1 VGSPSL
7 TIGAPASILP
17 DVDPIDDVVWAD
29 SEPAIGGV
37 WFIDHLLGWV
47 PRGVDPEVVADP
59 HAVMDPFS
67 LMAAGARQTTR
78 VPIGIA
84 VTDPLR
90 LSPAALAQA
99 ALTIG
104 WLGGRPMLL
113 GLGTGG
119 RFNLE
124 AFGLDR
130 PRKFGPLSDACAD
143 IGAYIGRDS
152 GAREPLGLASVAE
165 AKLYVG
171 AHGPK
176 TIDLTAQYGD
186 GWLPSSLMPK
196 PYASRLHLLRERAE
210 VHGRDP
216 ASIRPV
222 LQMWAALGETREES
236 LAMLERP
243 FVRSVALYSA
253 GPAFERYG
261 AVHPTGGEYMP
272 GDMTAAEA
280 LAAIDRIPI
289 EVARDVI
296 LAGSIDEIAERLSAY
311 EEAGCE
317 HVIIYDIGR
326 YLFKDGVERSRAC
339 LTALA
344 RR

>member
-1 VGSPSL
+1 MTL

-17 DVDPIDDVVWAD
+17 EVDPIDDVIWAD
-29 SEPAIGGV
+29 REPGIDGV

-47 PRGVDPEVVADP
+47 ARGVDPEVVADP

-67 LMAAGARQTTR
+67 LMAAAARQTTR

-90 LSPAALAQA
+90 RSPAALAQA

-104 WLGGRPMLL
+104 WLGHRPMLL
-113 GLGTGG
+113 GLGSGG
-119 RFNLE
+119 PYNLA

-130 PRKFGPLSDACAD
+130 PKKFQPFADACAG
-143 IGAYIGRDS
+143 IRGYFGTASDS
-152 GAREPLGLASVAE
+152 SSEPLGMASVAE
-165 AKLYVG
+165 GRLYVG

-176 TIDLTAQYGD
+176 AIDVAARYGD

-196 PYASRLHLLRERAE
+196 PYASRLRLLRERAE
-210 VHGRDP
+210 AHDRDP

-222 LQMWAALGETREES
+222 LQMWAALGESRAES

-243 FVRSVALYSA
+243 FIRSVALYSA

-261 AVHPTGGEYMP
+261 AVHPIEGEYMP
-272 GDMTAAEA
+272 GDMTATEA

-296 LAGSIDEIAERLSAY
+296 LAGSIEEISERLGAY

-317 HVIIYDIGR
+317 HVIVYDIGR
-326 YLFKDGVERSRAC
+326 YLSPDGIEKSRAC
-339 LTALA
+339 LSALA

>member
-1 VGSPSL
+1 MTL

-17 DVDPIDDVVWAD
+17 DVDPIDDIVWAD
-29 SEPAIGGV
+29 SEPVIAGV
-37 WFIDHLLGWV
+37 WLIDHLLGWV
-47 PRGVDPEVVADP
+47 PRGVDPEVVGDP

-67 LMAAGARQTTR
+67 LMAAGARQTSR
-78 VPIGIA
+78 VPIGVA

-90 LSPAALAQA
+90 RSPAALAQA

-113 GLGTGG
+113 GLGSGG
-119 RFNLE
+119 RFNLA

-130 PRKFGPLSDACAD
+130 PRKFQPLADACAD
-143 IGAYIGRDS
+143 IRSYIGRDS
-152 GAREPLGLASVAE
+152 ESGTPLGIASAAE
-165 AKLYVG
+165 ARLYVG

-176 TIDLTAQYGD
+176 AIDLAAHYGD

-196 PYASRLHLLRERAE
+196 PYASRLRLLRERAE
-210 VHGRDP
+210 AHGRDP

-222 LQMWAALGETREES
+222 LQLWAALAESREES

-243 FVRSVALYSA
+243 FVRAVALYSA
-253 GPAFERYG
+253 TQAFERYG
-261 AVHPTGGEYMP
+261 AEHPTGGEYMP
-272 GDMTAAEA
+272 GDMTAAAA

-289 EVARDVI
+289 EVARDAI
-296 LAGSIDEIAERLSAY
+296 LAGSIDEISERLGAY
-311 EEAGCE
+311 EDAGCE
-317 HVIIYDIGR
+317 HVIIYDVGR
-326 YLFKDGVERSRAC
+326 YLSRDGVAQSRAC
-339 LTALA
+339 LAALA

>member
-1 VGSPSL
+1 MSPAL

-17 DVDPIDDVVWAD
+17 DLDPIDDVAWAD
-29 SEPAIGGV
+29 GEPGIAGV

-47 PRGVDPEVVADP
+47 PRGVDSEAVDDP

-67 LMAAGARQTTR
+67 LMAAGARQTSR
-78 VPIGIA
+78 VPIGVA

-90 LSPAALAQA
+90 RSPAALAQA

-104 WLGGRPMLL
+104 WLGSRPMLL
-113 GLGTGG
+113 GLGSGG
-119 RFNLE
+119 RYNLE

-130 PRKFGPLSDACAD
+130 PHKFQPLADACAEVRT
-143 IGAYIGRDS
+143 YIGRDS
-152 GAREPLGLASVAE
+152 GSGTPLGLASGAQ
-165 AKLYVG
+165 ARLYVG

-176 TIDLTAQYGD
+176 AIDLAARYGD

-196 PYASRLHLLRERAE
+196 PYASRLRLLRERAE
-210 VHGRDP
+210 AHGRDP

-222 LQMWAALGETREES
+222 LQLWAALAESREKS

-243 FVRSVALYSA
+243 FVRAVALYSSTT
-253 GPAFERYG
+253 AFERYG
-261 AVHPTGGEYMP
+261 STHPTGGEYMP
-272 GDMTAAEA
+272 GDMTATEA

-289 EVARDVI
+289 EVARDAI
-296 LAGSIDEIAERLSAY
+296 LAGSIDDVSERLGAY
-311 EEAGCE
+311 EKAGCE

-326 YLFKDGVERSRAC
+326 YLAPEGVWQSRAC
-339 LTALA
+339 LAALA

>member
-1 VGSPSL
+1 MSPAL

-17 DVDPIDDVVWAD
+17 DIDPIDDVVWAD
-29 SEPAIGGV
+29 SEPGIAGV
-37 WFIDHLLGWV
+37 WFIDHLVGWV
-47 PRGVDPEVVADP
+47 TRGVDPEVVADP
-59 HAVMDPFS
+59 DAVMDPFS
-67 LMAAGARQTTR
+67 LMAAGARETSR
-78 VPIGIA
+78 VPIGVA

-90 LSPAALAQA
+90 RSSAALAQA

-104 WLGGRPMLL
+104 WLGGRPTLL
-113 GLGTGG
+113 GLGSGG
-119 RFNLE
+119 RYNLG

-130 PRKFGPLSDACAD
+130 PRKFGPFAEACAD
-143 IGAYIGRDS
+143 IRAYVGRDS
-152 GAREPLGLASVAE
+152 ESGTPLGLASVAE
-165 AKLYVG
+165 ARLYVG

-176 TIDLTAQYGD
+176 AIDLAARYGD

-196 PYASRLHLLRERAE
+196 PYASRLRLLRERAE
-210 VHGRDP
+210 AHGRDP

-222 LQMWAALGETREES
+222 LQVWAALAASREES

-243 FVRSVALYSA
+243 FIRSVALYSA

-272 GDMTAAEA
+272 GDLTAGEA
-280 LAAIDRIPI
+280 LSAIDRIPI
-289 EVARDVI
+289 EVARDAI
-296 LAGSIDEIAERLSAY
+296 LSGSIEDVAERLDAY

-317 HVIIYDIGR
+317 HVIVYDIGR
-326 YLFKDGVERSRAC
+326 YLSEDGVSRSRAC
-339 LTALA
+339 LSALA